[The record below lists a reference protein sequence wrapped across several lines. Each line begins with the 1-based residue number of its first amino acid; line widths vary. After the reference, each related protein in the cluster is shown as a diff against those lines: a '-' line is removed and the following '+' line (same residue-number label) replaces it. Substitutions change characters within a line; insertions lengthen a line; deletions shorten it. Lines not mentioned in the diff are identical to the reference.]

1 MVASLARPALA
12 ALLAVAA
19 ALSGAGCATDA
30 GQSSIVPQSSAAPT
44 SVASGQVFTSVAEL
58 VKTAQPGDV
67 VEIHSTLVTKDGV
80 PYLCD
85 WTMESDPMQ
94 PGDPKIAVSGVPLDK
109 LSLDERRGVLSG
121 SVALVIRMTS
131 TTTADFM
138 HVVG

>member
-67 VEIHSTLVTKDGV
+67 VEIHSGLIAKDGV
-80 PYLCD
+80 STLSD
-85 WTMESDPMQ
+85 TWMESDPPQ
-94 PGDPKIAVSGVPLDK
+94 AVEPMLTVTGVPAQDLQLAEK
-109 LSLDERRGVLSG
+109 LGVLYG
-121 SVALVIRMTS
+121 EVDLVIRMTS
-131 TTTADFM
+131 TTTADFVR
-138 HVVG
+138 VVG